1 MLTTDDLQVF
11 TDHVRRTMFEC
22 AVTLDRPQAAEFWP
36 LSTPEYRFQHT
47 LHVRRFVERLQAEEG
62 GDLELLQTSAIF
74 HDISH
79 FSTTYDQHGRVSAE
93 MARDYL
99 TSHRSSTGE
108 PFPADFIDRVFLT
121 IDDHASDKPSSYY
134 LDEVPLESMLLIEA
148 DLLDKLGPNGAFAH
162 LLLSGANHRLW
173 QAALATIERDV
184 IGRGERALG
193 NDGKRF
199 HLTPVARRMIEE
211 RLAWTKHFLAEVRED
226 VACLF

>member
-1 MLTTDDLQVF
+1 MVTADDLRVF

-22 AVTLDRPQAAEFWP
+22 AATLDRPVAAEFWP
-36 LSTPEYRFQHT
+36 LVTPQYRFQHT
-47 LHVRRFVERLQAEEG
+47 LHVRRFIERLQAEEG
-62 GDLELLQTSAIF
+62 GDLGLLQTSAIF

-99 TSHRSSTGE
+99 TTHRGSTGA
-108 PFPADFIDRVFLT
+108 PFPAEFIDRVYLT

-134 LDEVPLESMLLIEA
+134 LEEVPLESMLLIEA
-148 DLLDKLGPNGAFAH
+148 DLLDKLGPNGAVAH

-173 QAALATIERDV
+173 QAAIATIERDV

-199 HLTPVARRMIEE
+199 HLTPHARRMIEE
-211 RLAWTKHFLAEVRED
+211 RLTWTRHFLAEVRED